1 MGPLNRLLLS
11 LLFYVCSWLRPV
23 VVFWSRGLFFFGSYH
38 WIKVKGQ
45 RASAETAPIL
55 AVAPHSS
62 YIDALVVVYLNLTS
76 MVAKK
81 SAVQIPFFG
90 SKLVYIPNQIVFA

>member
-1 MGPLNRLLLS
+1 VS
-11 LLFYVCSWLRPV
+11 SWLRPL
-23 VVFWSRGLFFFGSYH
+23 VVFWGRGIFFFGGYH

-45 RASAETAPIL
+45 RASSEEAPIL

-62 YIDALVVVYLNLTS
+62 YVDAVIVVYLGMTS

-81 SAVQIPFFG
+81 SAIEVPFFG
-90 SKLVYIPNQIVFA
+90 SKLIIFKAFFVMTYS